1 MTRGQGGPEG
11 GEEGGRTAGE
21 VGGHLE
27 HAAATLSDG
36 FCDHDDLVHIGESS
50 GDQHA
55 TRVTVAAESV
65 RAEADRPGLDGLLDA
80 VRDGLL
86 LLQRQAVGVR
96 PAAHVALVAA
106 LVAQHEGAHAA
117 VADHRGQVDG
127 VAQLVERLQVLGVGF
142 PLDALDLPARPGVDG
157 RGRDVLD
164 AFEQVDHKVAVLLA
178 AVNDRR
184 GVNPNGTRR
193 LAVDTDQGAAPTP
206 QLPMMIVVT
215 PPAPEG
221 ESSGSAQASS

>member
-164 AFEQVDHKVAVLLA
+164 ALEQVDHKVAVLLA
-178 AVNDRR
+178 ARGRADAAVAHDDRGDAAGAR
-184 GVNPNGTRR
+184 GREQRVCAGEFVRLLDDELLGTMHS
-193 LAVDTDQGAAPTP
+193 PH
-206 QLPMMIVVT
+206 MHW
-215 PPAPEG
+215 
-221 ESSGSAQASS
+221 AS